1 MRGIKSIVFKTKS
14 GKSRKVSD
22 LSDEELLFLYS
33 KIKRA
38 IIFRITGG
46 LLLVILCIIA
56 LILGGKYAW

>member
-1 MRGIKSIVFKTKS
+1 MKGIKSVVFKTKS

>member
-1 MRGIKSIVFKTKS
+1 MKGIKSIVFKTKS

-46 LLLVILCIIA
+46 LLLAILCIIA

>member
-1 MRGIKSIVFKTKS
+1 MRGIKSVVFKTKS